1 MSIRI
6 ANHAIT
12 VVRDGKRYELKAG
25 EGFDLTKEEIKQF
38 NELNPDAFRVPS
50 SQTVVVVGPSEN
62 TVIEEGEEPV
72 IEETTPEET
81 TTEEAKG
88 DASSKSSRGAKA
100 GKGSK
105 ATDSDSDNL

>member
-38 NELNPDAFRVPS
+38 NELNPDAFRVPA

-62 TVIEEGEEPV
+62 TVIEEGEKPV
-72 IEETTPEET
+72 VEET
-81 TTEEAKG
+81 TTEEPTEEEKA
-88 DASSKSSRGAKA
+88 DASTKSSRGAKA
-100 GKGSK
+100 SKGSK
-105 ATDSDSDNL
+105 AIDSDSDNL